1 MNSDEFVDCGL
12 KGKRMF
18 KLPFIKT
25 DYSKAID
32 KAREE
37 GRKQVSQKWE
47 EKLNKI
53 VELKDKAHAL
63 EIAEKNSVIR
73 DLQKNLDELQEVVRE
88 ASEVSIKAVH
98 FVNMVKNFAQDN
110 IFQSS
115 RMIDAVMKAH
125 QVQLSIAGNAERIAI
140 EASKQLEDDRK
151 KLERGL

>member
-1 MNSDEFVDCGL
+1 
-12 KGKRMF
+12 MF
-18 KLPFIKT
+18 RFPFIKT
-25 DYSKAID
+25 DYSRALD

-37 GRKQVSQKWE
+37 GKQQATEKWQ
-47 EKLNKI
+47 EKLNKL

-63 EIAEKNSVIR
+63 EIAEKDSVIR
-73 DLQKNLDELQEVVRE
+73 DLRKNLDELQEVVRE

-98 FVNMVKNFAQDN
+98 FVNMVKNFTQDN

-115 RMIDAVMKAH
+115 RMVDAVMKAH

>member
-1 MNSDEFVDCGL
+1 
-12 KGKRMF
+12 MF
-18 KLPFIKT
+18 RFPFIKT
-25 DYSKAID
+25 DYSRALD

-37 GRKQVSQKWE
+37 GKQQATEKWQ
-47 EKLNKI
+47 EKLNKLI
-53 VELKDKAHAL
+53 ELKDKAHAL
-63 EIAEKNSVIR
+63 EIAEKDSVIR
-73 DLQKNLDELQEVVRE
+73 DLRKNLDELQEVVRE

-98 FVNMVKNFAQDN
+98 FVNMVKNFTQDN

-115 RMIDAVMKAH
+115 RMVDAVMKAH

>member
-1 MNSDEFVDCGL
+1 
-12 KGKRMF
+12 MF

-37 GRKQVSQKWE
+37 GRKQASQKWE

-53 VELKDKAHAL
+53 VELKDKAHSL

-98 FVNMVKNFAQDN
+98 FVNMVKNFTQDN

-115 RMIDAVMKAH
+115 RMVDAVMKAH

>member
-1 MNSDEFVDCGL
+1 
-12 KGKRMF
+12 MF
-18 KLPFIKT
+18 RFPFIKT
-25 DYSKAID
+25 DYSRALD

-37 GRKQVSQKWE
+37 GKQQATEKWQ
-47 EKLNKI
+47 EKLNKLI
-53 VELKDKAHAL
+53 ELKDKAHAL
-63 EIAEKNSVIR
+63 ELAEKDSVIR
-73 DLQKNLDELQEVVRE
+73 DLRKNLDELQEVVRE

-98 FVNMVKNFAQDN
+98 FVNMVKNFTQDN

-115 RMIDAVMKAH
+115 RMVDAVMKAH

>member
-1 MNSDEFVDCGL
+1 
-12 KGKRMF
+12 MF

-37 GRKQVSQKWE
+37 GRKQASQKWE

-73 DLQKNLDELQEVVRE
+73 DLQKNLDL
-88 ASEVSIKAVH
+88 K
-98 FVNMVKNFAQDN
+98 VN
-110 IFQSS
+110 
-115 RMIDAVMKAH
+115 
-125 QVQLSIAGNAERIAI
+125 L
-140 EASKQLEDDRK
+140 
-151 KLERGL
+151 

>member
-1 MNSDEFVDCGL
+1 
-12 KGKRMF
+12 MF
-18 KLPFIKT
+18 RFPFIKT
-25 DYSKAID
+25 DYSRALD

-37 GRKQVSQKWE
+37 GKQQATEKWQ
-47 EKLNKI
+47 EKLNKL

-63 EIAEKNSVIR
+63 ELAEKDSVIR
-73 DLQKNLDELQEVVRE
+73 DLRKNLDELQEVVRE

-98 FVNMVKNFAQDN
+98 FVNMVKNFTQDN

-115 RMIDAVMKAH
+115 RMVDAVMKAH
-125 QVQLSIAGNAERIAI
+125 QVQLSIAGNAERIAV

>member
-1 MNSDEFVDCGL
+1 
-12 KGKRMF
+12 MF
-18 KLPFIKT
+18 RFPFIKT
-25 DYSKAID
+25 DYSRALD

-37 GRKQVSQKWE
+37 GKQQATEKWQ
-47 EKLNKI
+47 EKLNKL

-63 EIAEKNSVIR
+63 ELAEKDSVIR
-73 DLQKNLDELQEVVRE
+73 DLRKNLEELQEVVRE

-98 FVNMVKNFAQDN
+98 FVNMVKNFTQDN

-115 RMIDAVMKAH
+115 RMVDAVMKAH
-125 QVQLSIAGNAERIAI
+125 QVQLSIAGNAERIAV

>member
-1 MNSDEFVDCGL
+1 
-12 KGKRMF
+12 MF
-18 KLPFIKT
+18 RFPFIKT
-25 DYSKAID
+25 DYSRALD

-37 GRKQVSQKWE
+37 GKQQATEKWQ
-47 EKLNKI
+47 EKLNKL

-63 EIAEKNSVIR
+63 EIAEKDSVIR
-73 DLQKNLDELQEVVRE
+73 DLRKNLDELQEVVRE

-98 FVNMVKNFAQDN
+98 FVNMVKNFTQDN

-115 RMIDAVMKAH
+115 RMVDAVMKAH
-125 QVQLSIAGNAERIAI
+125 QVQLSIAGNAERIAV